1 MKRSSIQIGFLLPA
15 ALMLAAALLALS
27 ACQKVLE
34 TVQEGDGTEICLSVS
49 TEASPDTKTAI
60 VNSDAD
66 IQDGDIIIYA
76 YFHSTNTIYLG
87 DGTVRLKYDG
97 DNSLWYFDDGHGNP
111 LHYYWPIVGSYY
123 TAPDPDVPATLDFI
137 GYWPATTLGYITSF
151 GKSGSGVQITC
162 SNLPGTVSP
171 QEFLYVCMPNK
182 SSTDQTGAAGGKLP
196 LVLNHPFA
204 KVNFQVVRSRIE
216 LTLSS
221 VVVSGFKNSGS
232 FLSTANPQWSSLS
245 GSQSFSMTSIS
256 HTYTGGYSFPDAIGG
271 PFLAIPQSGTLT
283 FTINASWPG
292 WSPAS
297 QEIVKNVDFTWEPG
311 RSYTYSL
318 DLDTINFNVTVESWG
333 TNTDYPL
340 NY

>member
-1 MKRSSIQIGFLLPA
+1 MKRSSRYTQILLPA
-15 ALMLAAALLALS
+15 ALLLAVV
-27 ACQKVLE
+27 ACKKNPELVR
-34 TVQEGDGTEICLSVS
+34 EGDGTEICLSVS
-49 TEASPDTKTAI
+49 TEVSPDTKAAI

-66 IQDGDIIIYA
+66 IQDDDIIIYA

-87 DGTVRLKYDG
+87 DGTVRLKYDAV
-97 DNSLWYFDDGHGNP
+97 NSLWNFDDGSGNT
-111 LHYYWPIVGSYY
+111 LHYYWPIAGSYY

-137 GYWPATTLGYITSF
+137 GYWPATELDYITGFS
-151 GKSGSGVQITC
+151 KSGSGVQITC

-171 QEFLYVCMPNK
+171 QEFLYVCMPDK

-204 KVNFQVVRSRIE
+204 KVNFQVVRSRIG

-221 VVVSGFKNSGS
+221 IVVSGFYNSGS
-232 FLSTANPQWSSLS
+232 FLSTANTQWSSLS

-256 HTYTGGYSFPDAIGG
+256 HTYTGGYSFPDSIGG
-271 PFLAIPQSGTLT
+271 PFLAIPQHGTLT

-297 QEIVKNVDFTWEPG
+297 REIVKNVDFTWEPG